1 MRKIAILF
9 YLLLLIGSCKTSGT
23 VTQVRQSSSVSKTDF
38 ETAVIYEV
46 NIRQYSPEGT
56 FEAFTSDIPRLKDLG
71 VRILWLMP
79 IHPISEVER
88 KGTLGSYYAI
98 QDYRKINPEFGD
110 LDDFRELVATAHA
123 NGMYVIL
130 DWVANH
136 TGWDHVWITE
146 HPDFYTQ
153 NEAGKIVDPIDPS
166 TGESWGWTDVAD
178 LNYDNEQ
185 MREKMIGEML
195 YWVTEENVDGFR
207 CDVAHQV
214 PVDFWEAAV
223 ERLKEERSVIMLAEA
238 EQPELLVNAF
248 DMQYGWE
255 SHHLMN
261 GIARGEKTVQ
271 DFIKY
276 LNKTEN
282 LLEDDDIIM
291 NFTSNHDE
299 NTWSGTVHERMG
311 DAAEVMTVLTYMIP
325 GVPLIYNGQEYN
337 LDKRLRFFEKDT
349 IPMNSK
355 GELYTLYEALGNL
368 KNGYPALHGGK
379 EAAGYR
385 LLPTSLKE
393 SILAMMREKDGRR
406 LVFLANL
413 SDAPQKF

>member
-1 MRKIAILF
+1 
-9 YLLLLIGSCKTSGT
+9 
-23 VTQVRQSSSVSKTDF
+23 
-38 ETAVIYEV
+38 
-46 NIRQYSPEGT
+46 
-56 FEAFTSDIPRLKDLG
+56 
-71 VRILWLMP
+71 
-79 IHPISEVER
+79 
-88 KGTLGSYYAI
+88 
-98 QDYRKINPEFGD
+98 
-110 LDDFRELVATAHA
+110 
-123 NGMYVIL
+123 
-130 DWVANH
+130 ANH

-255 SHHLMN
+255 GHHLMN

-276 LNKTEN
+276 LYKTEN

-299 NTWSGTVHERMG
+299 NTWSGTVHERLG

-379 EAAGYR
+379 EAAGYQI
-385 LLPTSLKE
+385 LPTSLKE
-393 SILAMMREKDGRR
+393 NILAMMREKDGRR

-413 SDAPQKF
+413 SDAPQKFSFYMDQLDEETKNALID